1 MTTIDLNKTE
11 MTREE
16 VRAQLAKNPLEWN
29 KGCSRFGEEYLVAPL
44 RVGELSLEMRIYY
57 ESLGFFKRVLL
68 VLMFSAHRDEA
79 GEILMRKVNDLPTLE
94 EVKAIAE
101 DQRLDLI
108 CRLLGIGD

>member
-1 MTTIDLNKTE
+1 
-11 MTREE
+11 MTRED
-16 VRAQLAKNPLEWN
+16 VRAQLDKCPLEWK

-79 GEILMRKVNDLPTLE
+79 GEILMRKVKDLPTLD
-94 EVKAIAE
+94 EVKAQAE
-101 DQRLDLI
+101 AHRLDLA
-108 CRLLGIGD
+108 CRLLGIED